1 VANRLLLE
9 FANLFANSGDE
20 SLLLGRGCN
29 FGEVHHLK
37 LHDSYHF
44 NRATRSIPA
53 NHKLCRKRCRYVAA
67 IQHTVEAA
75 QVNKPARQ
83 TASRAHWKML
93 RREDLRNHGYGAESI
108 RQGLRDRRTIP
119 FLAKRNTEHSPVS
132 FSLLPTMTRRLGM
145 F

>member
-1 VANRLLLE
+1 VCEAVLGSGGGTLLVA
-9 FANLFANSGDE
+9 AP
-20 SLLLGRGCN
+20 
-29 FGEVHHLK
+29 HLK
-37 LHDSYHF
+37 LRIR
-44 NRATRSIPA
+44 NISIALLGQSLPITNSVA
-53 NHKLCRKRCRYVAA
+53 NGVRYVAA

-93 RREDLRNHGYGAESI
+93 RREDLRNRGYDAESI
-108 RQGLRDRRTIP
+108 RQGLRDRRTIR

-132 FSLLPTMTRRLGM
+132 FSLLPTMTGRLGM